1 MRCVSCGLHQQS
13 LHIFKYRRERGDYE
27 YASLCYECAHLAVS
41 HTPELKARVMVA
53 GAGPSM
59 KVDSRLA
66 EDIIH
71 EAVSSNSFTIVPE
84 EATWI

>member
-1 MRCVSCGLHQQS
+1 MHQPS
-13 LHIFKYRRERGDYE
+13 MHVFKYKREGGGE
-27 YASLCYECAHLAVS
+27 SLAGLCYECAHMVVS

-59 KVDSRLA
+59 KADHRLA

-71 EAVSSNSFTIVPE
+71 EAVNSSTVVIVPE
-84 EATWI
+84 EATWT